1 MKKGSISIET
11 IVIIILALLV
21 LVIVAASFS
30 GGMKA
35 LWDKIRG
42 ASEPTSEMTLSEAT
56 TKCNDICG
64 ANKLAF
70 CTTSYFVKDV
80 GPRFCKDIVTCEG
93 AGC

>member
-21 LVIVAASFS
+21 LVIVAASFT

-35 LWDKIRG
+35 LWDKIIKT
-42 ASEPTSEMTLSEAT
+42 SEPTSEMTLSDAT

-64 ANKLAF
+64 TSKQAF
-70 CTTSYFVKDV
+70 CLQSYIIKDV
-80 GPRFCKDIVTCEG
+80 GPRACKDIVTCAG
-93 AGC
+93 AAC